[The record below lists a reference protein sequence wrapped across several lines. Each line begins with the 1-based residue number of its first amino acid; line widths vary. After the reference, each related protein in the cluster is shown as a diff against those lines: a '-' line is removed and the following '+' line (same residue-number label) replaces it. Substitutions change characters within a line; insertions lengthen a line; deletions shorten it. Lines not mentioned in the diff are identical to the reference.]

1 MFQIILDQTQ
11 KEELGKDIYTTVTDA
26 IKKARQEEQHAKP
39 YLNKKEMAKWLGV
52 STDTVY
58 RFIRNGLP
66 VADVD
71 GMQLIGKETAINFL
85 KEHEKLI

>member
-1 MFQIILDQTQ
+1 MFQSVLDPTQ
-11 KEELGKDIYTTVTDA
+11 KEELGKDIYTTVTNA
-26 IKKARQEEQHAKP
+26 IEKARKEEQSAKP

-71 GMQLIGKETAINFL
+71 GMQLIGKETAISFL